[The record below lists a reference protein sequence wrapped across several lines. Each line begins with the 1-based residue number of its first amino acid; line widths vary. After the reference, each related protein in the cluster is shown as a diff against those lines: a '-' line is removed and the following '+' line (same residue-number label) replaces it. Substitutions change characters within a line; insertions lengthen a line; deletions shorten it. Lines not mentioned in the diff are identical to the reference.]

1 LGGGAELALGYRGR
15 RIDLNGSATNC
26 AGIAQFNEKID
37 AFGTA
42 RGGAAINGMR
52 VGSISVG
59 ETVSGWML
67 GIGTE
72 YAIAEPRNRGCTR
85 KF

>member
-1 LGGGAELALGYRGR
+1 MVLRPSAL
-15 RIDLNGSATNC
+15 
-26 AGIAQFNEKID
+26 GIAQFNEKID

-42 RGGAAINGMR
+42 RGRIGGAATNRMR

-59 ETVSGWML
+59 QTVSWWML

-72 YAIAEPRNRGCTR
+72 YAIAEPQNRGCTR